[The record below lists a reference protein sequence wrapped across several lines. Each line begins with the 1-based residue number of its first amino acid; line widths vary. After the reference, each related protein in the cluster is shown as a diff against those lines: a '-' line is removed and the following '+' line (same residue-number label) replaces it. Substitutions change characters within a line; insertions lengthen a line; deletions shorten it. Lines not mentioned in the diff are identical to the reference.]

1 MHGGNEGKGHQVL
14 KEIQG
19 LLNSCKLGFQLANSW
34 KAKEERQ
41 GLDFENVYVMPTLFF
56 FCIKNIFFIFKTVFG
71 LYQVL
76 VVVCGIFSMWHVG
89 SSSLTRD

>member
-19 LLNSCKLGFQLANSW
+19 LLNSCKLGFQLANNW

-56 FCIKNIFFIFKTVFG
+56 FALKISFLFLKLCLGCTK
-71 LYQVL
+71 
-76 VVVCGIFSMWHVG
+76 S
-89 SSSLTRD
+89 